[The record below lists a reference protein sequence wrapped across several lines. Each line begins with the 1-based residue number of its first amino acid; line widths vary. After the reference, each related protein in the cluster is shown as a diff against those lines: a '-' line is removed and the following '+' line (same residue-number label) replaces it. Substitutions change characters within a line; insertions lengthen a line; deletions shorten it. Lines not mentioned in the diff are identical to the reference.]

1 MNNAIFNKTVTKL
14 FAMLKKCFLPN
25 LNTRSYLK
33 LYSFKATMLCIITYF
48 AYFYFLHNEL
58 LLEKMNTSETRNT
71 TALFFLK

>member
-33 LYSFKATMLCIITYF
+33 LYSFKANAQIITQF

-58 LLEKMNTSETRNT
+58 LLEKMNTSETKNT
-71 TALFFLK
+71 PALFFLK